1 MVFLKAPKLRFRRKL
16 APTPG
21 KFGIITFLQDP
32 IAQRWESNFPNSRR
46 FCELP
51 LRKWLERCSKAPAH
65 GVQRPSTCCASHAR
79 EEGSHCFTITSTG
92 RRASSVRSLST
103 EQRQLLTAE
112 RHRTRARM
120 PRGPAPRQRVRN
132 ARLSARRE
140 FKACE
145 GARPGVSGGVMG
157 GLRRRHVTT
166 TPRLTFDARRAR
178 RARRMICS
186 SIMSLGLSVRP
197 SWTEICELDVDGRCS
212 RPTAS
217 ASMIAH
223 VELTVILSPVPA
235 RT

>member
-1 MVFLKAPKLRFRRKL
+1 MDLTTICRGTLWISSQTCDVCVNCRSVSGWRGAPRRRL
-16 APTPG
+16 TACR
-21 KFGIITFLQDP
+21 D
-32 IAQRWESNFPNSRR
+32 
-46 FCELP
+46 
-51 LRKWLERCSKAPAH
+51 
-65 GVQRPSTCCASHAR
+65 RPHARASHAC

-103 EQRQLLTAE
+103 EQRQLLAAE
-112 RHRTRARM
+112 HRRTCARV

-145 GARPGVSGGVMG
+145 GARPGLSGGVMG

-223 VELTVILSPVPA
+223 VELTLILSPVPA